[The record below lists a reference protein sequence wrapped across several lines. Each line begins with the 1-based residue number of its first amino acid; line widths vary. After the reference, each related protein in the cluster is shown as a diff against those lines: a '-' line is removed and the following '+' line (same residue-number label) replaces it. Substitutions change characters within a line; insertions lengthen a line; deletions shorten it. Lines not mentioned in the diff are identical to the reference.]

1 MTKLTNFHTQPI
13 HRTFKAFGTGPTH
26 RDVCVH
32 RVLPALAVDEP
43 AGELVHG
50 GGDHL
55 QAGVR
60 AGEGALQEADLAL
73 QHVQAGRH
81 RGSVRVRRRGSWG
94 ISLKDWARRDRPSGG
109 RSVCGSLCASVA
121 VPERWAGTV
130 VRGSLRAPPVETGF
144 NRAGGFFIQ

>member
-1 MTKLTNFHTQPI
+1 MTKLTNFHPT
-13 HRTFKAFGTGPTH
+13 HRTLTRAFGTGRTH

-43 AGELVHG
+43 AGELVDG

-81 RGSVRVRRRGSWG
+81 RSSVRVS
-94 ISLKDWARRDRPSGG
+94 
-109 RSVCGSLCASVA
+109 CG
-121 VPERWAGTV
+121 E
-130 VRGSLRAPPVETGF
+130 
-144 NRAGGFFIQ
+144 